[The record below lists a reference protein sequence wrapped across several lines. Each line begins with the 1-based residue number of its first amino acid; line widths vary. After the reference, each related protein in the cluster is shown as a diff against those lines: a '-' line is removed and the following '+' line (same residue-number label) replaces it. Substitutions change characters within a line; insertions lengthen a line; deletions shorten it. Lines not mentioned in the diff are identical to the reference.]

1 MYVWKSI
8 KTRIVSVIVAISNLT
23 SGIALIGHVVLQ
35 DENVAAIATGSAVA
49 KNCVTMISVFD

>member
-8 KTRIVSVIVAISNLT
+8 KTQIVSVIGAISNLT
-23 SGIALIGHVVLQ
+23 SGIARIGHVVLL
-35 DENVAAIATGSAVA
+35 DVNVAAIATGIVVA